1 MKLYGKELTKRELLQ
16 YVGDVSQIADAR
28 EGVMTAGKSDGVR
41 TIDVKTG
48 SGLEFTVLPTRGMDI
63 SWASYQGKALS
74 FVSKAGVGHPAY
86 FEKDGF
92 GFLRNFF
99 CGLLTTCGLTYFGA
113 PCVDNG
119 EELGLHGR
127 ISNIPAKD
135 VCVEKFWDGD
145 DYIIRIRG
153 QVVESSMF
161 HENLVLN
168 RTIETKMGSRSVKI
182 TDHIEN
188 MGFDEQPFMLLY
200 HCNFGYPIV
209 SENTVLIEPDG
220 VKVVARDAEG
230 DVPTHAEVQKP
241 THDYNEQVFYHDI
254 PKVQGDESF
263 ASLYNQELK
272 LGTYV
277 KFNRSQFS
285 KFGQWKMM
293 GEGDYVVGLEPANAI
308 PEGRDVVRKR
318 GELEMIQPGE
328 VRTFEFEIGVIDTP
342 EDLKHIF

>member
-41 TIDVKTG
+41 

-153 QVVESSMF
+153 QV
-161 HENLVLN
+161 
-168 RTIETKMGSRSVKI
+168 RR
-182 TDHIEN
+182 
-188 MGFDEQPFMLLY
+188 
-200 HCNFGYPIV
+200 
-209 SENTVLIEPDG
+209 
-220 VKVVARDAEG
+220 
-230 DVPTHAEVQKP
+230 
-241 THDYNEQVFYHDI
+241 
-254 PKVQGDESF
+254 
-263 ASLYNQELK
+263 
-272 LGTYV
+272 
-277 KFNRSQFS
+277 
-285 KFGQWKMM
+285 
-293 GEGDYVVGLEPANAI
+293 
-308 PEGRDVVRKR
+308 VVRQSLQSGAEAR
-318 GELEMIQPGE
+318 HLRQVQPQPVLE
-328 VRTFEFEIGVIDTP
+328 VRPV
-342 EDLKHIF
+342 EDDGRGRLCGRSGACQRHPRGPRRRQKARRTGNDPAGRGPDV